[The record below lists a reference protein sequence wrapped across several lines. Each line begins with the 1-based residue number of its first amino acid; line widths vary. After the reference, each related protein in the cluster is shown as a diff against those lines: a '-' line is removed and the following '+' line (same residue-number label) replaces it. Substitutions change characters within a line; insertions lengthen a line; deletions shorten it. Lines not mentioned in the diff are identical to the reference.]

1 MKKGLLVLALIF
13 LAVSSYGQNSK
24 GSLTALE
31 GIQKFDS
38 GDNLGA
44 ITTFNKAIS
53 ELNMKTDS
61 ISLMLAF
68 LFRGKAKW
76 NLGDNRGGISDLTKS
91 IGYANENTIGDSIEG
106 GKDILAT
113 NYLLRGTLKQLLDY
127 PFQEVIKDYD
137 KAIKL
142 NPTEG
147 KYYAARGYTKIQ
159 NGQKDSGCLD
169 LSKGGELGLSLAY
182 EMIKELCN

>member
-1 MKKGLLVLALIF
+1 MKKGLFVLAMLF
-13 LAVSSYGQNSK
+13 LAFNSYGQNSK

-31 GIQKFDS
+31 GIQKLDS

-68 LFRGKAKW
+68 SFRGEAKW
-76 NLGDNRGGISDLTKS
+76 NLGDNRGAILDYSQS
-91 IGYANENTIGDSIEG
+91 INFANERTIDLFSG
-106 GKDILAT
+106 GKNILAG
-113 NYLLRGTLKQLLDY
+113 NYAQRGHLKELLNY
-127 PFQEVIKDYD
+127 SYQEIIKDYD

-147 KYYAARGYTKIQ
+147 KYYAARGYAKHK